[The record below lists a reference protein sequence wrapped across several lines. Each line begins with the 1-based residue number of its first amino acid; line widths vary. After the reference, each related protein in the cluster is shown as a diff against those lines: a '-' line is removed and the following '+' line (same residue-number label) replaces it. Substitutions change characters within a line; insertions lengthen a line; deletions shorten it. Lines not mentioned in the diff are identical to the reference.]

1 MLNIMKKTI
10 IFLFAAISLVS
21 CRIDEGEN
29 DLVDSWRL
37 AEYGDRLMLYV
48 ESGANM
54 LVTLLE
60 VDRYESMSHE
70 EQAGSW
76 LKGMLL
82 HIDDNTVVI
91 DRGYDDIVIH
101 TGGKSL
107 KEPGAEWKVDNY
119 SDQYYYY
126 SAFDMD
132 AAVICSAPGKWG
144 VVSDAESPDVQF
156 RMDITAEEGPEGYDG
171 TFTVEGQE
179 VSGTGY
185 VAEFAS
191 EGGPCPYTA
200 AYVEEGSSSIFCTFT
215 GDFSVDIFEGQSPKD
230 WIRMSYSEDGQV
242 TVETSRD

>member
-1 MLNIMKKTI
+1 MKKTI
-10 IFLFAAISLVS
+10 IFLFAAMSLVS

-60 VDRYESMSHE
+60 IDKYESMSPE
-70 EQAGSW
+70 EQNGSW
-76 LKGMLL
+76 LDGILL
-82 HIDDNTVVI
+82 HVDGNTVVI
-91 DRGYDDIVIH
+91 DNGYNANPVIH

-107 KEPGAEWKVDNY
+107 REPGAEWKIENY
-119 SDQYYYY
+119 RDLIFYY
-126 SAFDMD
+126 SVNDLNAS
-132 AAVICSAPGKWG
+132 VTCTGPGEWS
-144 VVSDAESPDVQF
+144 VVSGMESPDLQI

-185 VAEFAS
+185 VAEFS
-191 EGGPCPYTA
+191 NSDGPCSFA
-200 AYVEEGSSSIFCTFT
+200 FSHVEDENTSPDISVTGNYSIN
-215 GDFSVDIFEGQSPKD
+215 IFEGQSLKD
-230 WIRMSYSEDGQV
+230 WIRMSYSEDGRV